1 MAVEFTMFE
10 AIILI
15 LLALVFYL
23 LPAVPLSLP
32 AWYFGRRRARFRW
45 WELCAL
51 VVPLAIWLVL
61 FLVSTQKSLGNLVEA
76 LILGLS
82 VPLAVLIRVVV
93 GKTVP
98 SGVIAGL
105 LLILLCSVAV
115 LLGTM
120 YPKVEFQ

>member
-1 MAVEFTMFE
+1 MFD

-32 AWYFGRRRARFRW
+32 SWYFGRRRARFRW
-45 WELCAL
+45 WELSAF
-51 VVPLAIWLVL
+51 VVPLAIWLIL

-76 LILGLS
+76 LILGLT
-82 VPLAVLIRVVV
+82 VPLAVLIRVVI
-93 GKTVP
+93 GETVP
-98 SGVIAGL
+98 GRVLAGL

-115 LLGTM
+115 LLGTL
-120 YPKVEFQ
+120 YPKVDFQIFH